1 MFYDRFTDAVET
13 YYGPDDTTA
22 TFQTTM
28 CWKLIISDILMPV
41 GCVNLDSMAG
51 TREWAVTRTPQVA
64 QLTGVES
71 ADGAAYATG
80 REGVLLERT
89 GPEQWTAVFTTG
101 PTGDGRS
108 VFDASTTDHG
118 ERVWFCGENGTLGYY
133 DTQVGAVRTHIAPYD
148 LHSTFRSVSTT
159 GPAGEETVHAADD
172 NGEILRG
179 VVDGDELTV
188 RGVSI
193 PGDGTAFA
201 EVVDNDR
208 ELFAADVGGTFY
220 HTTDGRSWKRR
231 KLSCTPVRAV
241 SFNDENAYEVAEDGT
256 VYEEV
261 SLFGE
266 GSRNPRSIDSGVEY
280 PTEVDTNHGHTIVVV
295 GDGGQLRISEAGG
308 NFQAEEL
315 GIDTALHGA
324 EVMDGGA
331 VIAVGDDGTIVEG
344 IPAN

>member
-1 MFYDRFTDAVET
+1 
-13 YYGPDDTTA
+13 
-22 TFQTTM
+22 
-28 CWKLIISDILMPV
+28 
-41 GCVNLDSMAG
+41 MAG
-51 TREWAVTRTPQVA
+51 TREWSVTRAPKVA

-80 REGVLLERT
+80 RDGVLLERT
-89 GPEQWTAVFTTG
+89 GPGQWTAVFTTG

-108 VFDASTTDHG
+108 VFDASTTDDG
-118 ERVWFCGENGTLGYY
+118 RRVWFCGENGTLGYY
-133 DTQVGAVRTHIAPYD
+133 DTREGEVRTHIAPYD
-148 LHSTFRSVSTT
+148 LHTTFRSVSAN

-179 VVDGDELTV
+179 TVDGDDLTV

-193 PGDGTAFA
+193 PGDGTAFT

-220 HTTDGRSWKRR
+220 HSTDGRSWKRR
-231 KLSCTPVRAV
+231 KLASTPVRAV

-280 PTEVDTNHGHTIVVV
+280 PTEIDTNRGRTIVVV
-295 GDGGQLRISEAGG
+295 GDGGQLRVSEAGG
-308 NFQAEEL
+308 NFRAQEL
-315 GIDTALHGA
+315 GIEKTLHGA
-324 EVMDGGA
+324 EVMDDGT
-331 VIAVGDDGTIVEG
+331 VVAVGDDGTIVEG